1 MKGKESWTW
10 QGKRKGN
17 RLRLFVQLYASETG
31 RMKAG
36 NNEGEADV
44 DIGSGKEKLKG
55 QFRVL
60 KG

>member
-1 MKGKESWTW
+1 M
-10 QGKRKGN
+10 
-17 RLRLFVQLYASETG
+17 QLYASETG
-31 RMKAG
+31 RMKAE
-36 NNEGEADV
+36 NNAGEADI